1 MATIKIDLEFPRFP
15 VERKIFG
22 HFTEHAFGN
31 IYGGM
36 YDPESPKADEDI
48 TADVV
53 LPGFDFAGKTI
64 TAKVITADDLNAAN
78 TLENPDRVSIADA
91 AAPEVTAGGL
101 SVTLGRHSVNLIKIS

>member
-1 MATIKIDLEFPRFP
+1 MATIKIDLEYPRFP

-64 TAKVITADDLNAAN
+64 TA
-78 TLENPDRVSIADA
+78 
-91 AAPEVTAGGL
+91 GGL